1 MAEANDEPRS
11 SGTRGGSPGV
21 PSPSDVF
28 RWGMALTGEA
38 MRLPGTAARAREVVV
53 VLPEQL
59 GELIDALDRFTE
71 LLDTSLGEVR
81 DAVSDVGGRLDK
93 LQVSIDGLA
102 GELSS
107 TAAGLD
113 HALPLV
119 SDVVVRLDERVER
132 LDDLVTQ
139 VSGSVV
145 GTINAVPGLRR
156 VARRSKASGDEATD
170 TTDETS
176 G

>member
-1 MAEANDEPRS
+1 MAGEASDDPGPG
-11 SGTRGGSPGV
+11 GTAAGV

-28 RWGMALTGEA
+28 RWGRALTGEA
-38 MRLPGTAARAREVVV
+38 MRLPATAAKAREVVV

-59 GELIDALDRFTE
+59 AELIGALDRFTE
-71 LLDTSLGEVR
+71 LLDASLGEVR
-81 DAVSDVGGRLDK
+81 DAVADVGGRLDK

-113 HALPLV
+113 QALPLV

-132 LDDLVTQ
+132 MDDLLTQ

-156 VARRSKASGDEATD
+156 VTRRNKADEP
-170 TTDETS
+170 TTT
-176 G
+176 

>member
-1 MAEANDEPRS
+1 
-11 SGTRGGSPGV
+11 
-21 PSPSDVF
+21 
-28 RWGMALTGEA
+28 
-38 MRLPGTAARAREVVV
+38 MRLPATAAKAREVVV
-53 VLPEQL
+53 VLPDQL
-59 GELIDALDRFTE
+59 AELIAALDRFTD
-71 LLDTSLGEVR
+71 LLDASLGEVR

-102 GELSS
+102 GELGT

-113 HALPLV
+113 QALPLV

-132 LDDLVTQ
+132 MDDLLTQ

-156 VARRSKASGDEATD
+156 VTRRGKPSEPDA
-170 TTDETS
+170 
-176 G
+176 

>member
-1 MAEANDEPRS
+1 M
-11 SGTRGGSPGV
+11 
-21 PSPSDVF
+21 PSDVL

-38 MRLPGTAARAREVVV
+38 MRLPRTAAKAREVVV

-59 GELIDALDRFTE
+59 AELIAALDRFTD

-113 HALPLV
+113 QALPLV

-132 LDDLVTQ
+132 MDDPLTQ

-156 VARRSKASGDEATD
+156 VARRGKAADAEGS
-170 TTDETS
+170 
-176 G
+176 

>member
-1 MAEANDEPRS
+1 MADDTTSAGDETDETGP
-11 SGTRGGSPGV
+11 GAAGV
-21 PSPSDVF
+21 PSPTDVF

-38 MRLPGTAARAREVVV
+38 MRLPKTAAKAREVVV

-59 GELIDALDRFTE
+59 AELIAALDRFTE

-93 LQVSIDGLA
+93 LQTSIDGLA
-102 GELSS
+102 GELST

-113 HALPLV
+113 QALPLV

-132 LDDLVTQ
+132 MDDLLTQ
-139 VSGSVV
+139 VGGSVV

-156 VARRSKASGDEATD
+156 VTRRVKASGEPDVGAD
-170 TTDETS
+170 

>member
-1 MAEANDEPRS
+1 MADEATD
-11 SGTRGGSPGV
+11 GTGDAAAPGV
-21 PSPSDVF
+21 PSPTDVF

-38 MRLPGTAARAREVVV
+38 MRLPKTAAKAREVVV

-59 GELIDALDRFTE
+59 AELIGALDRFTE

-93 LQVSIDGLA
+93 LQTSIDGLA

-113 HALPLV
+113 QALPLV

-132 LDDLVTQ
+132 MDDLITQ
-139 VSGSVV
+139 VGGSVV

-156 VARRSKASGDEATD
+156 VTRRAKAAGDADGASTAE
-170 TTDETS
+170 
-176 G
+176 

>member
-1 MAEANDEPRS
+1 MMATDAGHDETGDEAVEG
-11 SGTRGGSPGV
+11 SGAAGAPM
-21 PSPSDVF
+21 PSDVL
-28 RWGMALTGEA
+28 RWGMALGGEVL
-38 MRLPGTAARAREVVV
+38 RLPRTAAKAREVVV
-53 VLPEQL
+53 VLPDQL
-59 GELIDALDRFTE
+59 GELIAALDRFTE

-81 DAVSDVGGRLDK
+81 DAVGGRIDK

-113 HALPLV
+113 QALPLV

-132 LDDLVTQ
+132 MDDLLTQ

-156 VARRSKASGDEATD
+156 VTRRGKPDGDRT
-170 TTDETS
+170 
-176 G
+176 

>member
-1 MAEANDEPRS
+1 MAADDDGDSTAEPT
-11 SGTRGGSPGV
+11 GTAPGV
-21 PSPSDVF
+21 PLPSDVV
-28 RWGMALTGEA
+28 RWGMALTGEV
-38 MRLPGTAARAREVVV
+38 MRLPRTAAKAREVVV
-53 VLPEQL
+53 VLPDQL
-59 GELIDALDRFTE
+59 AELIAALDRFTE

-93 LQVSIDGLA
+93 LQLSIDGLA

-113 HALPLV
+113 QALPLV

-132 LDDLVTQ
+132 MDDLLTQ

-156 VARRSKASGDEATD
+156 VTRRGKAGGADA
-170 TTDETS
+170 
-176 G
+176 